1 MFIHPNQVTQL
12 RKDSD
17 FISADKYPAN
27 VMMKGEIGMIANTR
41 VVVSKKVPI
50 FDEWYKFD
58 ESGTATTSSDIA
70 TVQKSLPNAKIGDK
84 VTKVTTACYFNPII
98 KLTADS
104 ETEDETSALTIY
116 LKRDTNI
123 ESDRISLAKKTA
135 ISADKHYTV
144 ALSDQ
149 SKVVL
154 AKFKK

>member
-1 MFIHPNQVTQL
+1 
-12 RKDSD
+12 
-17 FISADKYPAN
+17 
-27 VMMKGEIGMIANTR
+27 MMKGEIGMIANTR

-98 KLTADS
+98 KLTVDS

-123 ESDRISLAKKTA
+123 ESDRISLARKTA